1 MTDEQRGI
9 WSRLP
14 DPEADPRTLRIPG
27 PTPVPPGVIAA
38 MQWPMIPHRGSAF
51 KAFYRELLRLARLA
65 HRTDG
70 DVFTWPASGSAGW
83 EVAVVNLLSPGDPVL
98 ATVNGDFGA
107 RFAKVAAAFGLDVRR
122 LEVPWGR
129 AIAPALLREA
139 LAVSPEVKAVLL
151 VHNET
156 STGLTNPLPELA
168 AIVRDHGALAI
179 VDSVSGVGG
188 LPLEMDAWGID
199 FVLSGSQKAWMCPP
213 GLLIAAVGP
222 RAWAAVER
230 STFPKAYWDLRANR
244 TAAAEGMTPTTPAL
258 SLLYGYFAALEQI
271 VAEGIENVWARHA
284 RLGDLVR
291 AGTRALGLD
300 LYSDPAYA
308 SNTVTAIRMPVGVLA
323 RDLVKQARDEHGIEI
338 GAGQGAETD
347 AMIRIG
353 HMGWVEEPELRR
365 TLDALGDVLTKL
377 GLMPA
382 GPIGARGTVAV
393 G

>member
-1 MTDEQRGI
+1 M
-9 WSRLP
+9 
-14 DPEADPRTLRIPG
+14 
-27 PTPVPPGVIAA
+27 AA
-38 MQWPMIPHRGSAF
+38 MQRPMIPHRGAGF
-51 KAFYRELLRLARLA
+51 KALYRELLRLARLA

-98 ATVNGDFGA
+98 AAVNGDFGA
-107 RFAKVAAAFGLDVRR
+107 RFARVAVAFGLDVRR
-122 LEVPWGR
+122 LEAPWGR
-129 AIAPALLREA
+129 AITPEMLREA
-139 LAVSPEVKAVLL
+139 LTANPAVKAVFL

-168 AIVRDHGALAI
+168 AIVRDHGALVV

-222 RAWAAVER
+222 RAWSAVER

-244 TAAAEGMTPTTPAL
+244 KAAAEGMTPTTPAL
-258 SLLYGYFAALEQI
+258 SLLYAYFAALEQI
-271 VAEGIENVWARHA
+271 MAEGIERVWARHA

-291 AGTRALGLD
+291 AGTRAIGLD
-300 LYSDPAYA
+300 LYADREYA
-308 SNTVTAIRMPVGVLA
+308 SNTVTAIRMPASLTA
-323 RDLVKQARDEHGIEI
+323 RDLVEAVRREHGVEL

-365 TLDALGDVLTKL
+365 TLDGLSEVLD
-377 GLMPA
+377 G
-382 GPIGARGTVAV
+382 RGWMTA
-393 G
+393 